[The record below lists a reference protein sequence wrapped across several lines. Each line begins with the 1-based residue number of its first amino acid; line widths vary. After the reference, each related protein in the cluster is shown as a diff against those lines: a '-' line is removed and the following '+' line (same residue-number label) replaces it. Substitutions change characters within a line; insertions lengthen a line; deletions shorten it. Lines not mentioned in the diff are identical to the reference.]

1 MQIEEIVKRVLE
13 EIRKQERST
22 GGLKKMLVIGEGLT
36 FEESLKK
43 KYGSIYEMEFSGCF
57 DDQAEFDVLL
67 LAEIS
72 PNTLQKLAMG
82 MNPKAGQVMEALMS
96 GKKVLFHEEGLLHR
110 RYEKTCPEPLYK
122 LYEESVRK
130 IISLGICPESVEEK
144 RKIEISSELRPK
156 KRGLIGEKEILT
168 MVEKG
173 EKVIY
178 TEGTPLI
185 TPLAKDLMRKYG
197 IVAEKREGR
206 K

>member
-13 EIRKQERST
+13 EIRKQENAKGS
-22 GGLKKMLVIGEGLT
+22 LKKMLVLGEGLS
-36 FEESLKK
+36 FEDGLKK
-43 KYGSIYEMEFSGCF
+43 KYGLTYEMEFCACF

-72 PNTLQKLAMG
+72 PNTLQKMAMG
-82 MNPKAGQVMEALMS
+82 MDPKAGPVMEALMR
-96 GKKVLFHEEGLLHR
+96 GKKVLFYEEGLLHR
-110 RYEKTCPEPLYK
+110 RHEKTCPAPLYN

-130 IISLGICPESVEEK
+130 IRELGICPEEVEEK
-144 RKIEISSELRPK
+144 RKVETSTELRTR
-156 KRGLIGEKEILT
+156 KRGLIGEKEILK

-173 EKVIY
+173 EKVFY

-197 IVAEKREGR
+197 IMAEKREGR